1 MVARVTAMPK
11 TARGRVT
18 HDRILLA
25 ASELIQQRGVSET
38 SVDDV
43 IDRAGVS
50 KSQLYHFFDDR
61 TALLRAVVTYN
72 ADDAL
77 GALPEFNSWRAIRS
91 SFDDLL
97 EQQTR
102 RTAGGGCRIGSL
114 VGQLAETD
122 PRTQRELAAA
132 FDRWH
137 MHLRDGLDSMQQDGK
152 LARGADTA
160 VLATATLASIQGGF
174 LLAQATRDPG
184 RLAIALDAAYGHLR
198 AHARTAA
205 RT

>member
-1 MVARVTAMPK
+1 MPK
-11 TARGRVT
+11 TARGRAT

-25 ASELIQQRGVSET
+25 ASELIQQRGVGET

-43 IDRAGVS
+43 IAHAGVS

-61 TALLRAVVTYN
+61 TALLRAVVTHN

-77 GALPEFNSWRAIRS
+77 GALPEFNSWRAIRA

-97 EQQTR
+97 AQQTQ
-102 RTAGGGCRIGSL
+102 RTTGGGCRIGSL

-132 FDRWH
+132 FERWH
-137 MHLRDGLDSMQQDGK
+137 AHLRDGLRSMQHNGK
-152 LARGADTA
+152 LDRRADTS
-160 VLATATLASIQGGF
+160 VLATATLAAIQGGF
-174 LLAQATRDPG
+174 LLAQATRDPNQ
-184 RLAIALDAAYGHLR
+184 LAIALDAAYAHLR
-198 AHARTAA
+198 AQARATRTRPTA
-205 RT
+205 

>member
-1 MVARVTAMPK
+1 MPK
-11 TARGRVT
+11 TPRGRAT

-25 ASELIQQRGVSET
+25 ASELIQQRGVGET

-43 IDRAGVS
+43 IAHAGVS

-61 TALLRAVVTYN
+61 TALLRAVVTHN

-77 GALPEFNSWRAIRS
+77 GALPEFNSWRAIRA

-97 EQQTR
+97 AQQTQ
-102 RTAGGGCRIGSL
+102 RTTGGGCRIGSL

-132 FDRWH
+132 FERWH
-137 MHLRDGLDSMQQDGK
+137 AHLRDGLRSMQHNGK
-152 LARGADTA
+152 LDRRADTS
-160 VLATATLASIQGGF
+160 VLATATLAAIQGGF
-174 LLAQATRDPG
+174 LLAQATRDPNQ
-184 RLAIALDAAYGHLR
+184 LAIALDAAYAHLR
-198 AHARTAA
+198 AQARATRTRPTA
-205 RT
+205 